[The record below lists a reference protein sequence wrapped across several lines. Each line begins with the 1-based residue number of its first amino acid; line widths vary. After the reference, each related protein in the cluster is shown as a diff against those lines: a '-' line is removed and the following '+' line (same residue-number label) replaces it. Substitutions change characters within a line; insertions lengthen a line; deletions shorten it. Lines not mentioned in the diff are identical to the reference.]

1 MIRIEIRKTSYLSFK
16 MLSIKKSSIEIGKSR
31 IKKSAMLH
39 TSLMSSLARDGGTN
53 LGHRFIKKFKKTLK
67 TFIKWSQLLPE
78 TFEILLRPVWWA
90 TCRERQSPPSSL
102 GRPRA
107 TDWQSASQ
115 QYLPGLPHPYFP
127 IFAKSYFC
135 TLLTYNAQH

>member
-1 MIRIEIRKTSYLSFK
+1 MLQAVFLSEKF
-16 MLSIKKSSIEIGKSR
+16 LQFF
-31 IKKSAMLH
+31 LTH
-39 TSLMSSLARDGGTN
+39 VQCLQSSLARDGGTN

-102 GRPRA
+102 AGQRA
-107 TDWQSASQ
+107 TEGHSASQ
-115 QYLPGLPHPYFP
+115 QYLPGLPIHISDFCKVIFLHSYFP

>member
-1 MIRIEIRKTSYLSFK
+1 MRCRACTYVLQC
-16 MLSIKKSSIEIGKSR
+16 LQ
-31 IKKSAMLH
+31 
-39 TSLMSSLARDGGTN
+39 SSLARDGGTN

-102 GRPRA
+102 AGQRA
-107 TDWQSASQ
+107 TEGHSASQ
-115 QYLPGLPHPYFP
+115 QYLPGLPIHISRFLQSHISAFIFPDFCKVIFLHP
-127 IFAKSYFC
+127 IDLQCTALTLNAK
-135 TLLTYNAQH
+135 